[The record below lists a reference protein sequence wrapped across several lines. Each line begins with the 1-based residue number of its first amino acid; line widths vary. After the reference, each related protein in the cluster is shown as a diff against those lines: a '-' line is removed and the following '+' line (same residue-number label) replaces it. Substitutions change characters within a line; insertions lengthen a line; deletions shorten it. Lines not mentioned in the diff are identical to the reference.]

1 MAPSAAARRRVR
13 HLTAAL
19 RPSAAAGAGPTSWDE
34 LGASSAPPGPRFQLD
49 EGGLPPAEEL
59 RLREE
64 LSAAVA
70 AGAFREAASL
80 QDALRALGTEGG
92 TDLVF
97 ASFTPS
103 PTPPQPNSHRGQ
115 GRALEFMRGASLD
128 QQADFF
134 FEHGF
139 AALPNAVEPSLLAEM
154 QAAWTR
160 KQAVM
165 EPLWRERVAS
175 GSSSNPRGRPG
186 RFESRVSPRAFD
198 MPAADFFSGPDG
210 RTLLD
215 VIALP
220 DVVALLERVV
230 APRPRLRCCGVQ
242 ARTVIPQSEAETAG
256 GYTNW
261 RAPPACPMP
270 ALAPGSCNARL
281 AFARL

>member
-1 MAPSAAARRRVR
+1 M
-13 HLTAAL
+13 
-19 RPSAAAGAGPTSWDE
+19 
-34 LGASSAPPGPRFQLD
+34 
-49 EGGLPPAEEL
+49 
-59 RLREE
+59 
-64 LSAAVA
+64 
-70 AGAFREAASL
+70 
-80 QDALRALGTEGG
+80 
-92 TDLVF
+92 
-97 ASFTPS
+97 
-103 PTPPQPNSHRGQ
+103 Q

-261 RAPPACPMP
+261 RAP
-270 ALAPGSCNARL
+270 RL